1 MEAFKK
7 TLQNFREVVYQLTG
21 FRIDVL
27 ADQKY
32 RLLPLYAET
41 SQDTLLFQ
49 KTGSGEINMLESEFY
64 LQLGELME
72 LHLERQNSIPMFLA
86 GLMKMLWRR
95 QNHEEEEEM
104 EKGER
109 EEEEGSGSE
118 GEVSS
123 QCLLGANGRVFKHGL
138 AGTGDEVCH
147 TENVNMRRTGL
158 APGQWCPGDCRGHC
172 RGESPDT

>member
-1 MEAFKK
+1 MQRLMEAFKK
-7 TLQNFREVVYQLTG
+7 TSHDFRKVVYQLTG

-32 RLLPLYAET
+32 RLLYAKT

-118 GEVSS
+118 GEVSTVQS
-123 QCLLGANGRVFKHGL
+123 VPLGGRRSHVQTRPCWH
-138 AGTGDEVCH
+138 
-147 TENVNMRRTGL
+147 R
-158 APGQWCPGDCRGHC
+158 
-172 RGESPDT
+172 

>member
-1 MEAFKK
+1 M
-7 TLQNFREVVYQLTG
+7 
-21 FRIDVL
+21 
-27 ADQKY
+27 
-32 RLLPLYAET
+32 
-41 SQDTLLFQ
+41 
-49 KTGSGEINMLESEFY
+49 ESEFY

-118 GEVSS
+118 GEVSTVQS
-123 QCLLGANGRVFKHGL
+123 VPLGGRRSHVQTRPCWH
-138 AGTGDEVCH
+138 
-147 TENVNMRRTGL
+147 R
-158 APGQWCPGDCRGHC
+158 
-172 RGESPDT
+172 

>member
-1 MEAFKK
+1 MQRLMEAFKK
-7 TLQNFREVVYQLTG
+7 TSHDFREVVYQLTG

-95 QNHEEEEEM
+95 QNHEEEEEI
-104 EKGER
+104 EGGEGGGGGQR
-109 EEEEGSGSE
+109 LRGGSVQS
-118 GEVSS
+118 VP
-123 QCLLGANGRVFKHGL
+123 LGGKRSRVQTRPCWH
-138 AGTGDEVCH
+138 
-147 TENVNMRRTGL
+147 
-158 APGQWCPGDCRGHC
+158 W
-172 RGESPDT
+172 

>member
-7 TLQNFREVVYQLTG
+7 TSHDFREVVYQLTG

-49 KTGSGEINMLESEFY
+49 KTGSGEINMLESEY
-64 LQLGELME
+64 SLQLGELME

-95 QNHEEEEEM
+95 QNHEEEEEEM
-104 EKGER
+104 EEGGR
-109 EEEEGSGSE
+109 EEEGSGSE
-118 GEVSS
+118 GEVSNPS
-123 QCLLGANGRVFKHGL
+123 
-138 AGTGDEVCH
+138 E
-147 TENVNMRRTGL
+147 TESDVI
-158 APGQWCPGDCRGHC
+158 CIED
-172 RGESPDT
+172 D